1 MCAAWVI
8 GLYLGQRWGEGG
20 GGGRGGE
27 AMNAYIINKEE
38 GEKNERTER
47 RVFPPCLHS
56 TKAAVM
62 AGWSHGWLPWALFSL
77 LFLACKK
84 DSSTWPKD
92 SST

>member
-38 GEKNERTER
+38 GERMKGWRGESSPLVYTQLR
-47 RVFPPCLHS
+47 RR
-56 TKAAVM
+56 
-62 AGWSHGWLPWALFSL
+62 
-77 LFLACKK
+77 
-84 DSSTWPKD
+84 
-92 SST
+92 